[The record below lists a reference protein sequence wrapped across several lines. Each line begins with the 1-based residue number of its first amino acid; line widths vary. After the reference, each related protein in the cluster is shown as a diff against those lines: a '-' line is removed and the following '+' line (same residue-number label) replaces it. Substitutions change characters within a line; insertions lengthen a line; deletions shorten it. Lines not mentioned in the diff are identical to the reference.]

1 MTTIA
6 IVGPGAVGGTF
17 AAHLCQVGT
26 HRVTV
31 CARTPF
37 GRLQVETPDG
47 SVTASPDVL
56 VAPARARP
64 VDWVL
69 IAVKAYD
76 AASCASWLGAL
87 VSASTSVAVL
97 QNGVEHVERFAPWV
111 DPVQLVPV
119 VVDCPAERLSPG
131 QVRQRRRATCV
142 VPDTEPGRGFVDL
155 LARTPVDV
163 ETAVDWTTAAWQ
175 KLCGNSVGAVSALLL
190 QPATVAGRDGV
201 AELMRGLVRECIA
214 VGRAEGATLDDDL
227 PDQLVERSRRASV
240 DSVNSLHADRLA
252 GRPLETDARNG
263 AVVRKGRAHGIPTPL
278 NAAMVALLDAASTED
293 RRRSA
298 ASGLRG

>member
-1 MTTIA
+1 VATIA
-6 IVGPGAVGGTF
+6 VVGPGAVGGTF
-17 AAHLCQVGT
+17 AAHLGQVEV
-26 HRVTV
+26 HRVSV

-56 VAPARARP
+56 VDPAQAWP

-76 AASCASWLGAL
+76 AASCAPWLEAL
-87 VSASTSVAVL
+87 VRAWTGVAVL

-111 DPVQLVPV
+111 DPAQLVPV
-119 VVDCPAERLSPG
+119 VVDCPAERLAPG
-131 QVRQRRRATCV
+131 TVRQRRRASCV
-142 VPDTEPGRGFVDL
+142 VPDTELGRDFADL

-163 ETAVDWTTAAWQ
+163 ETTADWTTAAWG
-175 KLCGNSVGAVSALLL
+175 KLCLNSVGAVSALLL
-190 QPATVAGRDGV
+190 QPANVARRNDV
-201 AELMRGLVRECIA
+201 AELVRGLVRECIV
-214 VGRAEGATLDDDL
+214 VGRAEGATLHDDL
-227 PDQLVERSRRASV
+227 PEQLVERSRRASA

-263 AVVRKGRAHGIPTPL
+263 AIVRKGRAHGIPTPL
-278 NAAMVALLDAASTED
+278 NAAMVALLDAAS
-293 RRRSA
+293 A
-298 ASGLRG
+298 PPRG